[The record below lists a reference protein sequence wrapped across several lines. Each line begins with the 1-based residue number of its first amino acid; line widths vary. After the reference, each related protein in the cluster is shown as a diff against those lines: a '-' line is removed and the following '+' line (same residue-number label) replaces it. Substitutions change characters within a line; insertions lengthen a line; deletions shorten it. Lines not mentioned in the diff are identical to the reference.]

1 MSKKKAK
8 GREVIILEEEPE
20 TMEGSSDLE
29 TCTMLN
35 GEPAKA
41 AYRERKGELK
51 TAKSRVEIFE
61 EEKKKIIA
69 EMEEHDCLLESED
82 LMSDD
87 YFSEYEDLMSDDYF
101 SEYEKIFRDDYV
113 WEMWCDH
120 GYALV
125 GSPRLWREVF
135 YELAE
140 KLAADEKKAKIISP
154 KKTFADLLD
163 ERIDV
168 YEYASP
174 QEGVN
179 YSIIMQR
186 EIICAFIAIIRE
198 WRNDD

>member
-1 MSKKKAK
+1 MPEEDA
-8 GREVIILEEEPE
+8 REKRIARA
-20 TMEGSSDLE
+20 M
-29 TCTMLN
+29 
-35 GEPAKA
+35 A
-41 AYRERKGELK
+41 AYSERKGQLK
-51 TAKSRVEIFE
+51 TAGSRVEIFE
-61 EEKKKIIA
+61 EEEKTIIA
-69 EMEEHDCLLESED
+69 ETEKHECFLDPED

-87 YFSEYEDLMSDDYF
+87 YFLGYENNFGDVYM
-101 SEYEKIFRDDYV
+101 

-135 YELAE
+135 DELAE

-154 KKTFADLLD
+154 KKTLADLLD
-163 ERIDV
+163 ERIDM
-168 YEYASP
+168 YEYTSP

>member
-69 EMEEHDCLLESED
+69 EMEEHDCLLES
-82 LMSDD
+82 
-87 YFSEYEDLMSDDYF
+87 EDLMSDDYF